1 MNPLERKQLR
11 KLRSLVSNQ
20 ASPEV
25 GLAEKQAALRAL
37 KKARKVFAQLAKM
50 NSLIDAGVP
59 GITKAKRKLADSWTK
74 RQSNNTTGFYDPKKA
89 RQ

>member
-1 MNPLERKQLR
+1 MSKAVQKAYRKF
-11 KLRSLVSNQ
+11 
-20 ASPEV
+20 
-25 GLAEKQAALRAL
+25 
-37 KKARKVFAQLAKM
+37 ARLSKM

-89 RQ
+89 RK